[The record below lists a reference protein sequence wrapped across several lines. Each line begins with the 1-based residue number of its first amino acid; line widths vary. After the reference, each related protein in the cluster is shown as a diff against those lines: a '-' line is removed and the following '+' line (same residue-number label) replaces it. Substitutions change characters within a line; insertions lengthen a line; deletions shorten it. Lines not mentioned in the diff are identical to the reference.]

1 MLPWGLIGAWPQLS
15 IISLFEKGDREDF
28 LDVFEVAV
36 QGEDFTAEFLG
47 DDGDIAVEEMDRLA
61 VLF

>member
-1 MLPWGLIGAWPQLS
+1 M
-15 IISLFEKGDREDF
+15 LFEKGDRKDF

-36 QGEDFTAEFLG
+36 QGEDFAAGFLG
-47 DDGDIAVEEMDRLA
+47 DDGDIAVEEMDRFA